1 VEFLDSVLES
11 SRAQEASIR
20 KETSEKLAAFRKH
33 QEELEKAALS
43 SGGGLAEEVTETW
56 VAASGKK
63 RKKGREKEFLKG
75 VKLRKS
81 ESVGDKA
88 GGTAVESK
96 TTKGETQSDLTEA
109 TATSPSVSSVP
120 DANKPTTTTT
130 LPTKPTSPA
139 KTSSPPILGLGLGNY
154 SSDEDE

>member
-11 SRAQEASIR
+11 SRAQEASIL

-43 SGGGLAEEVTETW
+43 SSGGLAEEITETW
-56 VAASGKK
+56 VASSGKK

-81 ESVGDKA
+81 DSADDTAA
-88 GGTAVESK
+88 GTVVESK
-96 TTKGETQSDLTEA
+96 SAEKTTQAEA
-109 TATSPSVSSVP
+109 VEVKATSPSIPGAPNSKQS
-120 DANKPTTTTT
+120 PTIGH
-130 LPTKPTSPA
+130 LTKPATLST
-139 KTSSPPILGLGLGNY
+139 TSSRPALGLGLANY